1 MRAYILSI
9 GRELILGH
17 ITDTNATFLSQ
28 ELTILGIELLHVVQV
43 SDDRARITQVIQNAL
58 ADADLI
64 ICTGGI
70 GPTADDLTR
79 EAIADVVGETPEVDP
94 GLLATIERF
103 FASRGQQ
110 MPDQN
115 KKQAWTIPSA
125 QFLPNPVG
133 TAPGW
138 FVELDGKVIACM
150 PGVPREMTRMWT
162 EQVVPRIRTRLPQR
176 IVSMVRLR
184 TIGIGESAVEKTLTD
199 LVALENP
206 VVATYAKDDGVHVLI
221 AAVAANQQDADTMQD
236 DAATE
241 VEKRLNQFI
250 YAKDDTSLADA
261 LVQLVQERKR
271 KLGIVDSGGGGRFAS
286 LILSSQRSD
295 SILARTES
303 VSPGTRTAAQL
314 AESAHKFGASLG
326 LGIAVTYSVAENGLF
341 DADVVVAINGDT
353 TVEER
358 FPSKARFEEVQR
370 RSGMIA
376 ADVLHRYLKAQR

>member
-43 SDDRARITQVIQNAL
+43 TDDRARISRVIRNAL
-58 ADADLI
+58 ADANLI

-79 EAIADVVGETPEVDP
+79 EAIADVVGETPEIEP
-94 GLLATIERF
+94 ELLASIERF
-103 FASRGQQ
+103 FTARGQQ
-110 MPDQN
+110 MPEQN

-125 QFLPNPVG
+125 QILANPVG

-138 FVELDGKVIACM
+138 FVEYQGKFIACM

-162 EQVVPRIRTRLPQR
+162 EQVVPRIQSHLPKR
-176 IVSMVRLR
+176 VVSMVRLR
-184 TIGIGESAVEKTLTD
+184 TIGIGESAAEKALSD

-206 VVATYAKDDGVHVLI
+206 VVATYAKDDGVHVLV
-221 AAVAANQQDADTMQD
+221 AAVADNSNEADKVRDQ
-236 DAATE
+236 ASLK
-241 VEKRLNQFI
+241 VERRLGEYI
-250 YAKDDTSLADA
+250 YAKNDTSLADA
-261 LVQLVQERKR
+261 LIQLVSDRNAM
-271 KLGIVDSGGGGRFAS
+271 LAIVDSGGGGRFAN
-286 LILSSQRSD
+286 LILTSPNAE

-303 VSPGTRTAAQL
+303 SPPSALSAAQL
-314 AESAHKFGASLG
+314 AETAQKGGASLG
-326 LGIAVTYSVAENGLF
+326 LGIAVTFSPAENGLYN
-341 DADVVVAINGDT
+341 AEVNVAIKGGSD
-353 TVEER
+353 VEEC
-358 FPSKARFEEVQR
+358 FPLKARFEEIQR

-376 ADVLHRYLKAQR
+376 ADVLHRFLKSQS